1 MPIVEEAVNSVCNHR
16 RHVSDARMHRRL
28 RICLCALLLAG
39 GARLEAEQAADL
51 VAQHANVL
59 TIDERLPRAQ
69 AFAVREGRFVVVG
82 SDADVAG
89 SIGEHTTVLDLRG
102 KTVAPGFVDAHSH
115 PGTVYPENSRWA
127 SVDCRPDKTRT
138 MQELV
143 AALKHKADQT
153 APGEWVLGSRYQD
166 TKLGRDPTR
175 LDLDQASTAHPIIV
189 SHCSGH
195 QSVCNSLALEMAK
208 VTAETRDPP
217 GGQFVRDDQ
226 GRPNGVLKEGAAGIV
241 RAAMVNRP
249 APPQA
254 ELMEGY
260 RAGYREYLSRGVT
273 SIGVAGASPEFGRLL
288 ERARTDELPL
298 RLNIMLNQSSIRA
311 AVQRKA
317 GGRPGDVSTRYGAIK
332 IFHGGSVSAHTCW
345 VSQPYVG
352 RPEDFGLRPARSQEA
367 LNALILSVHEAGLQA
382 CVHCN
387 GDREIEMV
395 LNAFEEA
402 LKKAPRK
409 NHRHRLEHGS
419 VLTPA
424 LVSRIKELELVV
436 VPHSYLWELGDT
448 MDAYGED
455 RWDSIHA
462 ARWLIEAGIP
472 IAGHS
477 DSPVSTADPLRHIQA
492 MVTRKSA
499 DGTVYGA
506 MQRVTVEQAL
516 RVWTLGGAYASF
528 DEDVKGSIA
537 PGKLADFV
545 VLGADP
551 ASVDPDRI
559 QDIPLEKTFIG
570 GRQVFQ
576 KP

>member
-1 MPIVEEAVNSVCNHR
+1 
-16 RHVSDARMHRRL
+16 MHGRI
-28 RICLCALLLAG
+28 RICLCALLSVSGGRLA
-39 GARLEAEQAADL
+39 AQQAADL
-51 VAQHANVL
+51 VVRHANVL
-59 TIDERLPRAQ
+59 TIDELHLRAR
-69 AFAVREGRFVVVG
+69 AFAVREGRFTVVG
-82 SDADVAG
+82 SEADVAG
-89 SIGEHTTVLDLRG
+89 SIGERTIVLDLNG
-102 KTVAPGFVDAHSH
+102 KTVVPGFIDAHSH
-115 PGTVYPENSRWA
+115 PGAVYPEDSRWA
-127 SVDCRPDKTRT
+127 SVDCRPEKTRK
-138 MQELV
+138 MPDLI
-143 AALKHKADQT
+143 AALKRKADRT

-175 LDLDQASTAHPIIV
+175 LDLDQASTVHPIII

-195 QSVCNSLALEMAK
+195 QSVCNSLALELAK
-208 VTAETRDPP
+208 VTEKTHDPA

-254 ELMEGY
+254 EILEAY

-288 ERARTDELPL
+288 ERARTDDLPL

-317 GGRPGDVSTRYGAIK
+317 ESPPGNVSTRYGAIK
-332 IFHGGSVSAHTCW
+332 LFHGGSVSAHTCW
-345 VSQPYVG
+345 ISQPYEG
-352 RPEDFGLRPARSQEA
+352 RPQDFGLKPARSQEA

-409 NHRHRLEHGS
+409 NHRHRLEHCS
-419 VLTPA
+419 VLTPG
-424 LVSRIKELELVV
+424 LVGRIKELELVV

-448 MDAYGED
+448 MDAYGQD
-455 RWDSIHA
+455 RWDWIHA
-462 ARWLIEAGIP
+462 AHSLIDAGVP

-499 DGTVYGA
+499 EGTVYGA
-506 MQRVTVEQAL
+506 TQRVTAEQAL

-528 DEDVKGSIA
+528 DEDVKGSIV

-551 ASVDPDRI
+551 TSVDPDGI
-559 QDIPLEKTFIG
+559 QSIPCEKTFIG